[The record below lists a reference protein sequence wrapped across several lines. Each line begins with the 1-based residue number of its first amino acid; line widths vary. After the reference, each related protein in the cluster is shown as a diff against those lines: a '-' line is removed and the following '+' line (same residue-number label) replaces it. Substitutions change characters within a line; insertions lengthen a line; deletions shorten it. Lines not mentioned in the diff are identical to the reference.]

1 LNVIANIL
9 VSRLFRAE
17 DQPVGPK
24 FAGRVIRMIQIHA
37 TTVAIGG
44 NGLVILGPSG
54 LGKSALALQLMAVG
68 AMLVADD
75 RTDLR
80 LSAGRLIAQAPH
92 PLLGKIEARG
102 VGILYATPSDPVP
115 VTLACD
121 LGRTEEDR
129 LPQLRYQEW
138 MGTRVPLVSG
148 PYQSHL
154 YAALRQL
161 MLGHRL
167 A

>member
-1 LNVIANIL
+1 
-9 VSRLFRAE
+9 
-17 DQPVGPK
+17 
-24 FAGRVIRMIQIHA
+24 MIQIHA
-37 TTVAIGG
+37 TTVAINGQ
-44 NGLVILGPSG
+44 GLVIFGPSAS
-54 LGKSALALQLMAVG
+54 GKSTLALQLMAVG
-68 AMLVADD
+68 GLLVADD
-75 RTDLR
+75 RTELR

-102 VGILYATPSDPVP
+102 VGILQATPSEPVP

-121 LGRTEEDR
+121 LGKIAEDR
-129 LPQLRYQEW
+129 LPQLCHQEW
-138 MGTRVPLVSG
+138 LGIRVPLVSG
-148 PYQSHL
+148 PYRSHL